1 MHGGSSVH
9 FYGVRG
15 STPCDGPGIARYG
28 GNTSCAVLEV
38 AGHVP
43 IVLDLG
49 TGLRNYGQDLVEA
62 GLDEHYRGIV
72 LLTHLHWDHIQ
83 GLPFFAPLA
92 SDDSRLEVYGPA
104 QSEGALGDVFA
115 GVMRPPYF
123 PIRPCDLPADI
134 RFHGVGHDTFCVG
147 EARVR
152 SSWVRHTDP
161 ALGFRVDVAG
171 TSVAYISDHGQGCGD
186 TDLGDDHIPAEVLE
200 LCDGVDLLIHDAQH
214 TPEEFAAKPHYG
226 HCTVEYA
233 VHVGREAGARQVALF
248 HHDPLHSDAEVDRLL
263 LSARDVSSR
272 RGGPEVVAAQE
283 GIDLVLR
290 KPVETKRVLGGTG
303 A

>member
-38 AGHVP
+38 TGHVP
-43 IVLDLG
+43 IVFDLG
-49 TGLRNYGQDLVEA
+49 TGLRNYGRDLVDA
-62 GLDEHYRGIV
+62 GLDEHFHAAA

-83 GLPFFAPLA
+83 GLPFFAPLGSEDA
-92 SDDSRLEVYGPA
+92 HLDVFGPA
-104 QSEGALGDVFA
+104 QSEGLLSDVFA

-134 RFHGVGHDTFCVG
+134 GFHGVGHDEFCIG
-147 EARVR
+147 AARVR
-152 SSWVRHTDP
+152 STWVRHTDP

-171 TSVAYISDHGQGCGD
+171 TSVAYISDHGQGCGP
-186 TDLGDDHIPAEVLE
+186 DLGDDYVPDDVLA

-248 HHDPLHSDAEVDRLL
+248 HHDPLHSDDDVDRLL
-263 LSARDVSSR
+263 LAARDVSAR
-272 RGGPEVVAAQE
+272 RGGPEVLAARE
-283 GIDLVLR
+283 GVDLVLR
-290 KPVETKRVLGGTG
+290 KPVHARSRS
-303 A
+303 